1 MNDRLRRMI
10 HFTGAAAGFAFI
22 AMTPAASADTPLVR
36 SDRMSEASRNPGSYQ
51 VAQLFGESDADKAAR
66 LQMEQSQNA
75 SINYTRQKL
84 QDMETTVRRLT
95 GEVEEQDHRI
105 TELNN
110 RIERMQRDFDYRLC
124 TIAQQQLS
132 NAGGGDEQGSFSCGN
147 SAAMMGSGSTV
158 SPTMSDPSTAPPPP
172 PPRAMAPA
180 TIPSQPPRAAAMAP
194 SAPPGGAA
202 GTPARAPGQPLHL
215 ANAPPANLTPYASP
229 AATRGKFDS
238 AMKLLTKA
246 QYDEARSAFRAFADT
261 YPQDELAPQAVY
273 WIGDIALVQKDYPGA
288 ARAFAEEIKKYP
300 DSVRAPDSMLK
311 LGQSLIAMGQ
321 KQEGCTALAA
331 LPTKYP
337 NASKT
342 VVDRATQERKACR

>member
-1 MNDRLRRMI
+1 MV
-10 HFTGAAAGFAFI
+10 HFTGAATGITFA
-22 AMTPAASADTPLVR
+22 AMTAAASANAPLVR
-36 SDRMSEASRNPGSYQ
+36 SDRMSEASGNPGSYQ

-105 TELNN
+105 TELNS

-147 SAAMMGSGSTV
+147 SAAMVGSGSTV
-158 SPTMSDPSTAPPPP
+158 SPTMSDPSAVPPPP
-172 PPRAMAPA
+172 PPRAAASPA
-180 TIPSQPPRAAAMAP
+180 TAPPVPSRAAAM
-194 SAPPGGAA
+194 PG
-202 GTPARAPGQPLHL
+202 TPPARAPGQPLHL
-215 ANAPPANLTPYASP
+215 APPPGNLGTLPANAPPANLTPYASP

-342 VVDRATQERKACR
+342 VFDRATQERKACR

>member
-1 MNDRLRRMI
+1 
-10 HFTGAAAGFAFI
+10 
-22 AMTPAASADTPLVR
+22 
-36 SDRMSEASRNPGSYQ
+36 MSGTYQ
-51 VAQLFGESDADKAAR
+51 IAQLFGESDEQKAAR

-75 SINYTRQKL
+75 SINYTRQKV
-84 QDMETTVRRLT
+84 QDLESSVRRLT
-95 GEVEEQDHRI
+95 GALEEQDHRI

-124 TIAQQQLS
+124 TLAQQQLGS
-132 NAGGGDEQGSFSCGN
+132 AGGEQQGSFSCGN

-158 SPTMSDPSTAPPPP
+158 PPPVPEADTAPPPTP
-172 PPRAMAPA
+172 PSRAMISPTAP
-180 TIPSQPPRAAAMAP
+180 
-194 SAPPGGAA
+194 
-202 GTPARAPGQPLHL
+202 PARAPGQPLHL
-215 ANAPPANLTPYASP
+215 APPPGNLGSLPANASAANLTPYAAP
-229 AATRGKFDS
+229 GARRGKFDS

-246 QYDEARSAFRAFADT
+246 QYDEARSAFRAFADS

-288 ARAFAEEIKKYP
+288 AHAFAEEIKKYP
-300 DSVRAPDSMLK
+300 DSARAPDSMLK

-337 NASKT
+337 TASKT
-342 VVDRATQERKACR
+342 VVDRATQERKASTCR